1 MTTVLIYE
9 NNTVVEKQPALRKIT
24 LKNLNLDENLF
35 QLDEE
40 NMSEDFEQLAS
51 SEEEIPV
58 KQLKSSITLTKKEYR
73 NKGVNLD
80 RWLSQSHIVDFNLF
94 SEMLEN
100 ITQSFWSKTLTFI
113 DVLTRV
119 FTVLWTV
126 LTVLFIVQG
135 GRNLINSCRKNE
147 GSSIEA

>member
-1 MTTVLIYE
+1 MFFD
-9 NNTVVEKQPALRKIT
+9 NTVVKKKPALRNIT

-94 SEMLEN
+94 SEML
-100 ITQSFWSKTLTFI
+100 KTSRNPF
-113 DVLTRV
+113 
-119 FTVLWTV
+119 
-126 LTVLFIVQG
+126 
-135 GRNLINSCRKNE
+135 GRKL
-147 GSSIEA
+147 